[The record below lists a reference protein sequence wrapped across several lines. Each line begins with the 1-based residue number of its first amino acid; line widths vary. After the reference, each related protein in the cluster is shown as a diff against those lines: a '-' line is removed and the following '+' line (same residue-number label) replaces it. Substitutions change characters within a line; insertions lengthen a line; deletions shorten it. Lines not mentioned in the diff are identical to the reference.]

1 MPSPSEN
8 QVAANRDNARVPEHD
23 ELLITDLKRALSDL
37 RASEER
43 YRALVE
49 GHAEMV
55 CRFRPDGTIL
65 FANSAYAQARET
77 TAEALLDANFWD
89 FVSAEDRPAVQAMLD
104 SLTRETPESRVEN
117 RFETVAGER
126 WIHWT
131 NRALSF
137 APDGRLL
144 EAQSTGIDITDRKQM
159 EQALKESDRR
169 KDEFLATLAHELRN
183 PLAPISNS
191 LQILKRSGDD
201 REQRQQAHAAID
213 RQLNYLVRL
222 VDDLLDVSR
231 ITRDKLELRPSRV
244 ELGPIVRQA
253 IDTCR
258 PTADG
263 ENQELRISLPE
274 EPVFLDADPVR
285 LSQVLNNLLNNACKY
300 TPAGGGIDVAVE
312 REGGQVSIS
321 VKDSGIGMPA
331 DKLETVFEMFAQVH
345 GSDDQVTGGLGIG
358 LTLVKRLVELHNGSI
373 EARSEGR
380 GKGSEFIVRLP
391 AAAARPLGSDRQ
403 RSETP
408 AAPPSR
414 RILVVD
420 DNRDSADSLGMLL
433 QLQGHETR
441 VAYDGLAAVEEAERF
456 EPEIVLLDLGLPK
469 LNGIDACRRIRNEAW
484 GRQMTIVAL
493 TGWGQEKDR
502 RRSRDAGFDEHI
514 VKPVEPQV
522 LSRLLAKADL

>member
-1 MPSPSEN
+1 MPVPSEN
-8 QVAANRDNARVPEHD
+8 QAVLSRDEASMPQQD
-23 ELLITDLKRALSDL
+23 ELLITDVECARSAL

-43 YRALVE
+43 YRALVD

-65 FANSAYAQARET
+65 FANNAYARARET
-77 TAEALLDANFWD
+77 TAQALLEANFWD
-89 FVSAEDRPAVQAMLD
+89 FVPEEDRPAVRAMLD
-104 SLTRETPESRVEN
+104 SLTPESRESRVEN
-117 RFETVAGER
+117 RFVTAAGER

-137 APDGRLL
+137 APNGRLL
-144 EAQSTGIDITDRKQM
+144 EAQSTGIDITDRKRM

-213 RQLNYLVRL
+213 RQLGYLVRL

-231 ITRDKLELRPSRV
+231 ITRDKLELRPSRI
-244 ELGPIVRQA
+244 ELGPVVRQA
-253 IDTCR
+253 VETCR
-258 PTADG
+258 PMAD
-263 ENQELRISLPE
+263 QQDQSLAVALPDD
-274 EPVFLDADPVR
+274 PVFLDADPVR
-285 LSQVLNNLLNNACKY
+285 LAQVLNNLLNNACKY
-300 TPAGGGIDVAVE
+300 SPAGGRIDVAVL
-312 REGGQVSIS
+312 REEGQVAIS
-321 VKDSGIGMPA
+321 VKDNGLGMPP

-345 GSDDQVTGGLGIG
+345 GSADPGGLGIG

-391 AAAARPLGSDRQ
+391 EAASRPLGSELE

-408 AAPPSR
+408 AAPESR
-414 RILVVD
+414 RVLVVD
-420 DNRDSADSLGMLL
+420 DNHDSADSLGMLL
-433 QLQGHETR
+433 QLQGHATH
-441 VAYDGLAAVEEAERF
+441 VAYDGVAAVEEAERF
-456 EPEIVLLDLGLPK
+456 KPEIVLLDLGLPR
-469 LNGIDACRRIRNEAW
+469 LNGIEACRRIRSEAW

-502 RRSRDAGFDEHI
+502 RESRDAGFDEHI
-514 VKPVEPQV
+514 VKPVEPDV
-522 LSRLLAKADL
+522 LARLLAQT